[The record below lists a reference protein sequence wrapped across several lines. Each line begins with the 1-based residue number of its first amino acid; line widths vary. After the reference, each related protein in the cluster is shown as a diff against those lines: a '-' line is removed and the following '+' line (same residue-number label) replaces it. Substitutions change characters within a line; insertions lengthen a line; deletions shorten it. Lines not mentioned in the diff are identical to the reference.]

1 MVYAKNGK
9 PLKYSINHN
18 GYQIINFYVNHKRK
32 GFCVHT
38 LVATHF
44 VPNNDTTK
52 TQVNHKDGN
61 KQNNNVDNLEWVTP
75 LENTRHAI
83 EVLGKNHIEE
93 NNPNARPIQGI
104 NKNGD
109 ILEFNSIIQGARYFN
124 KDNQY
129 KERHI
134 QNSLCRALYGM
145 RKNYRGYSWKYKN

>member
-9 PLKYSINHN
+9 PLKCSINHN

-32 GFCVHT
+32 GFTVHS

-44 VPNNDTTK
+44 IPNNDTTK

-61 KQNNNVDNLEWVTP
+61 KQNNNVDNLEWATP
-75 LENTRHAI
+75 LENARHAI
-83 EVLGKNHIEE
+83 EVLGKNHIEG

-109 ILEFNSIIQGARYFN
+109 ILEFNSIIQGVRYFN

-129 KERHI
+129 KERHT
-134 QNSLCRALYGM
+134 QNSLYRALYGM
-145 RKNYRGYSWKYKN
+145 RKSYKGYSWKYKN